1 MRRSSTR
8 YDREAVKEVR
18 FGRERFAAILTSLML
33 SGITAKSASTTSTLT
48 PTEQIPSAV
57 VAPVT
62 AAPGAVPPPPI
73 AAAVSPHPSQVS
85 EDPFG
90 SAPFSL
96 PPGLREKA
104 SSLRKTGGKA

>member
-1 MRRSSTR
+1 
-8 YDREAVKEVR
+8 VR
-18 FGRERFAAILTSLML
+18 FSAILTSLML